1 MRLLCAASVRSKR
14 LPASAPAFVPA
25 AVAAAQRASLSAW
38 GGVTPGSGKNVTA
51 VTSQATY
58 ATTSSVPTLSQIGS
72 LTSPQQTSG
81 VDVPAT
87 TALAV
92 QVQESEVN
100 ITLDIL
106 PTSTLTTSSLPLSLN
121 LSILNAQPF
130 VPSGA
135 SSHGGYSNGT
145 ILTTSGSIQGPTS
158 IGSANATPFVPSGGS
173 VASAVSAAPFV
184 PKSRQHLS
192 VEGAAGVGALHTSR
206 ALSSAVQH
214 VVPVGSSAPQQL
226 QIRQQS
232 PQLQQQAAAQA
243 QVQAQAHILAAAARN
258 IGNVMSSS
266 QYMEVP
272 MVIPPFRLP
281 DGDDP
286 ALGMT
291 AMSPPNP
298 AFLSR

>member
-1 MRLLCAASVRSKR
+1 MGLLYAASVRSKR

-38 GGVTPGSGKNVTA
+38 GGVTPGGGKNVAA

-58 ATTSSVPTLSQIGS
+58 VTTSSVPTLSQNGPH
-72 LTSPQQTSG
+72 TSQQISR
-81 VDVPAT
+81 VDAPAT
-87 TALAV
+87 TALAIP
-92 QVQESEVN
+92 VQESEVS
-100 ITLDIL
+100 ITSDVL
-106 PTSTLTTSSLPLSLN
+106 PTSTFTTSSLPLSLN

-158 IGSANATPFVPSGGS
+158 IGSANAIPFVPSGGS

-192 VEGAAGVGALHTSR
+192 VEGAAGVGTLNISR
-206 ALSSAVQH
+206 ALPSAGQL
-214 VVPVGSSAPQQL
+214 VVPVGISAPQQL
-226 QIRQQS
+226 QVRQQS
-232 PQLQQQAAAQA
+232 PQLQQQAASQS
-243 QVQAQAHILAAAARN
+243 QVQAQAHLLAAAARN

-298 AFLSR
+298 AFVSR

>member
-1 MRLLCAASVRSKR
+1 M
-14 LPASAPAFVPA
+14 SAPAFVPA

-38 GGVTPGSGKNVTA
+38 GVVTPGSGKNVTA

-58 ATTSSVPTLSQIGS
+58 ATTSSVPTSQIES

-81 VDVPAT
+81 VDAPAT
-87 TALAV
+87 TALAG
-92 QVQESEVN
+92 QVQESEVSV
-100 ITLDIL
+100 TLDIV
-106 PTSTLTTSSLPLSLN
+106 PTSTFTTSSLPLSLN

-206 ALSSAVQH
+206 ALPSAVQH
-214 VVPVGSSAPQQL
+214 VLPVGSSAPQQL